1 MSLRK
6 DTTKQRTPLSLVPTP
21 YKKNTVSKLHTNEAE
36 SREKR
41 EFTSLISVERK
52 ERDTKVVADMSRDV
66 YASATVGR
74 DTTGDKLEMRAR
86 CQDKGKDVKTLGKG
100 KVETQGVTRGRT
112 PAILTTAGKKEIVK
126 NTPGTSKEGVAKTP
140 KSRIPTSTRNPV
152 SKGVKTPGRDNAT
165 REWNVPATVA
175 RKKWDF

>member
-1 MSLRK
+1 MTLRK
-6 DTTKQRTPLSLVPTP
+6 DTTKQRTPLSLVPTAF
-21 YKKNTVSKLHTNEAE
+21 KKNMVSKLHTNEAE

-41 EFTSLISVERK
+41 ESTSLISVERK

-66 YASATVGR
+66 YASVTVGG

-112 PAILTTAGKKEIVK
+112 PATLTTAGKKEIVK

-140 KSRIPTSTRNPV
+140 KSRIPTSTRKPI

-165 REWNVPATVA
+165 TEWNVPATVA